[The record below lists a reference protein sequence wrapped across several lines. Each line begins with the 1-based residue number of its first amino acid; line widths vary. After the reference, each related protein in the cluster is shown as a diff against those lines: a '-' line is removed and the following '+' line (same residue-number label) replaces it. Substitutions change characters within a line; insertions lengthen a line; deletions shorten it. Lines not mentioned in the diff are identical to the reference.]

1 MRAGRWTRTE
11 QRAALNY
18 FRRHVFGPAFKDEDE
33 DTAAYHQAFFSSHG
47 QDLDWI
53 HGGNPAGSICDGAH
67 HSRQA
72 DAELVTL
79 RERMLELRTAE
90 QEATAECMRTY
101 DVYHRLRPAL
111 PRELIW
117 RLGDPAGYVIQYSHL
132 FRPNKHKQ
140 RRADQPI
147 TAYRRWRAEETAAEQ
162 SGYLPAEEKSE
173 AIGRSMHEV
182 YERMFAIKPK
192 SIEGYRA
199 LASAVLYPGEI
210 GRYDDI
216 ETSAL
221 AALVSA
227 LTGVGIT
234 ETEAA

>member
-1 MRAGRWTRTE
+1 
-11 QRAALNY
+11 
-18 FRRHVFGPAFKDEDE
+18 
-33 DTAAYHQAFFSSHG
+33 
-47 QDLDWI
+47 
-53 HGGNPAGSICDGAH
+53 
-67 HSRQA
+67 
-72 DAELVTL
+72 
-79 RERMLELRTAE
+79 MLELRTAE

-132 FRPNKHKQ
+132 FRSRPKKHKQ

-147 TAYRRWRAEETAAEQ
+147 TAYRRWRAEETAAEEQ

-199 LASAVLYPGEI
+199 LASAVLYRCWAGEI
-210 GRYDDI
+210 SRYDDI

-234 ETEAA
+234 GTEAA